1 MNDGIFV
8 LLGSNQGTPLNKLA
22 MAASKIE
29 SGAGKILVRSSI
41 YKTAAWGLTDQP
53 DFYNQVLR
61 IESNYP
67 ADVLLKKFL
76 KIEQA
81 MGRERSQK
89 WGPRVIDIDI
99 LFYGQEIW
107 NTPELIIPHDGIP
120 ERRFALVPLTEIA
133 GDWQH
138 PVMNKT
144 MTELLDQCEDRL
156 AVTKCE
162 IVKDAL
168 S

>member
-1 MNDGIFV
+1 MNNGIFV

-29 SGAGKILVRSSI
+29 SELGKILVRSSI
-41 YKTAAWGLTDQP
+41 YKTAAWGLTEQP

-61 IESNYP
+61 IQSNYP

-81 MGRERSQK
+81 MGRERLQK

-107 NTPELIIPHDGIP
+107 NTPELKIPHDGIS

-138 PVMNKT
+138 PVMKKT

-156 AVTKCE
+156 AVTKC
-162 IVKDAL
+162 V